1 MSLPPLVSST
11 RRADSILQR
20 IGTARRLRRGRHRA
34 APRPVRS
41 RTGLVAGVLTVTA
54 GLGVLGVGTATVAF
68 TDPAPSV
75 AVVAAVSVSELERTF
90 LAELAEAGVLLDG
103 PDATA
108 AVEIAREHVAHGH
121 LVGMRERIR
130 EDVRAALPWLTEE
143 QVETAKVAVE
153 HHFLAV
159 LGRPQ

>member
-1 MSLPPLVSST
+1 MTLPALVVST
-11 RRADSILQR
+11 RRADGILHR
-20 IGTARRLRRGRHRA
+20 IGAAQRLRRGRHRA
-34 APRPVRS
+34 PRS
-41 RTGLVAGVLTVTA
+41 RRRG
-54 GLGVLGVGTATVAF
+54 
-68 TDPAPSV
+68 
-75 AVVAAVSVSELERTF
+75 AVVAASLTLAAGVGVLGLATSGASGDPAPTPAVSVVAVSSVSEEERTF

-130 EDVRAALPWLTEE
+130 ADFRAAVPWLTEE

>member
-1 MSLPPLVSST
+1 MTLPALVVST
-11 RRADSILQR
+11 RRADGILHR
-20 IGTARRLRRGRHRA
+20 IGAAQRLRRGRHRA
-34 APRPVRS
+34 PRGR
-41 RTGLVAGVLTVTA
+41 RRG
-54 GLGVLGVGTATVAF
+54 
-68 TDPAPSV
+68 
-75 AVVAAVSVSELERTF
+75 AVVAAALTLAAGVGVLGLATSGASGDPAPIPAVSVVAVSSVSEEERVF
-90 LAELAEAGVLLDG
+90 LAELAEAGVLLGG
-103 PDATA
+103 PDATE

-130 EDVRAALPWLTEE
+130 EDVRAAVPWLTEE

>member
-1 MSLPPLVSST
+1 MNVPALVVST
-11 RRADSILQR
+11 RRADSILHR
-20 IGTARRLRRGRHRA
+20 IGAAQRLRRGRHRA
-34 APRPVRS
+34 PRS
-41 RTGLVAGVLTVTA
+41 RRRGAAVAAALTLAAGV
-54 GLGVLGVGTATVAF
+54 GVLGLATSGASG
-68 TDPAPSV
+68 DPAPTPALSVV
-75 AVVAAVSVSELERTF
+75 AVSSVSEEERTF

-130 EDVRAALPWLTEE
+130 QDVRAALPWLDET

-153 HHFLAV
+153 HHFLATT
-159 LGRPQ
+159 GRSQ